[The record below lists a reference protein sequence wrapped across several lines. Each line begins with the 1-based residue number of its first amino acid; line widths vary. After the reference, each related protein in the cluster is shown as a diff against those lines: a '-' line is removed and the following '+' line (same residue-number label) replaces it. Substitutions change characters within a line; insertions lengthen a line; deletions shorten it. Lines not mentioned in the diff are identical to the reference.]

1 MDLRLSDWMWAFIVA
16 LGLLGV
22 ATFIMFVIHPGGFE
36 GQIGWSVALMPGV
49 IFGLPFADRVSKLA
63 PQAERVAMWGSVVGI
78 TFLWYFANKLCRN
91 KDLSIFCPRP
101 AMTVGAKSP

>member
-1 MDLRLSDWMWAFIVA
+1 MLTDRGILLDLRLSDWMWALIVA

-78 TFLWYFANKLCRN
+78 TFLWYFAISYAAIKTYR
-91 KDLSIFCPRP
+91 FFVPAPR
-101 AMTVGAKSP
+101 